1 MGITQMP
8 VGRLAVTVAAATL
21 SVVAPQAAGA
31 TRTDDSEGGQATIVR
46 LSSTAACAEPARLL
60 RAGAE
65 EIDAKLRL
73 WGLPSEVASDLLPRL
88 RARGAVAA
96 ARPEQTYRVTARA
109 VTPDPLEVDE
119 WWRAQIGIDGL
130 APPGPG
136 IPITLVDTGIDLAHP
151 EFAGRPDTVAL
162 NEQEPPGI
170 GGNHGTS
177 VASVLAAP
185 LNGVGLVGIYP
196 QAALRSWD
204 IALGAGT
211 SLDSREIAAGI
222 LAAARSGRG
231 VVNLSVGGSRDLAIE
246 LAVQEAVALGSLVIA
261 ASGNSGEEGNP
272 IGYPAALPH
281 VTTVA
286 ATDRSGRVASFSSRS
301 PYVDLAAPGVGIPVA
316 IAESRDWRPE
326 DGTSFA
332 TPIVAGAA
340 AWIWTMRP
348 ELSARQ
354 VAEILRRSAR
364 DIGQAGRDSA
374 SGFGM
379 LDVGAAL
386 ALPAPVR
393 DPFEPNDDINM
404 VNPKS
409 DLYFSNAPPLTTPA
423 KLRSRI
429 AGRVDEWED
438 AHDVFRVWLPAR
450 RWVVATLKA
459 SANSGLALFSS
470 SARTVEGRFAT
481 AGRLARAQAESTSER
496 MVYRNTGAGRW
507 AYVAVTLPPTTDS
520 STYTL
525 AVSSKK
531 NRPAGAL

>member
-1 MGITQMP
+1 VLP
-8 VGRLAVTVAAATL
+8 VRRLAVTVAAAALT
-21 SVVAPQAAGA
+21 VVAPQAAGA
-31 TRTDDSEGGQATIVR
+31 SGNHDSRPVRSTIVR
-46 LSSTAACAEPARLL
+46 LTSAAACTEPARLL
-60 RAGAE
+60 RAGATQV
-65 EIDAKLRL
+65 DAELRL
-73 WGLPSEVASDLLPRL
+73 WSLDRELASSVLPGMRS
-88 RARGAVAA
+88 RGAVAA
-96 ARPEQTYRVTARA
+96 AQREHTYRVAART
-109 VTPDPLEVDE
+109 VTPEPLELDE
-119 WWRAQIGIDGL
+119 WWRLQIGIDGL
-130 APPGPG
+130 TPPGPG

-196 QAALRSWD
+196 QATLRSWD

-211 SLDSREIAAGI
+211 SLDSREIAAGV

-231 VVNLSVGGSRDLAIE
+231 VINLSVGGSRDLAIE
-246 LAVQEAVALGSLVIA
+246 LAVKQALALGSLVIA

-272 IGYPAALPH
+272 VGYPAALPH

-301 PYVDLAAPGVGIPVA
+301 PYVDLAAPGVEIPVA

-340 AWIWTMRP
+340 AWVWTLRP
-348 ELSARQ
+348 ELTALQ

-364 DIGQAGRDSA
+364 DIGQPGRDSA

-379 LDVGAAL
+379 LNVGAAL

-393 DPFEPNDDINM
+393 DPFEPNDDINE

-409 DLYFSNAPPLTTPA
+409 DLYFSKAPPLTTPA
-423 KLRSRI
+423 KQHSRI

-438 AHDVFRVWLPAR
+438 THDVFRVWLPAR

-459 SANSGLALFSS
+459 SANTDLSLFSA
-470 SARTVEGRFAT
+470 SARTVQGRFAT
-481 AGRLARAQAESTSER
+481 AGRLARAQAEGTSER
-496 MVYRNTGAGRW
+496 MVYRNAGAGRW
-507 AYVAVTLPPTTDS
+507 AYIAAGLPSTTDS

-531 NRPAGAL
+531 KRPAGAP